1 MRPSVRLP
9 ELRETNK
16 RNGDNE
22 ANPSNITQLKIK
34 DKKGK
39 KEPFVLSL
47 SSILSFQL
55 LVKLRQR
62 DPGFKVSLG

>member
-16 RNGDNE
+16 RSGDNE

-34 DKKGK
+34 DKKGR

-47 SSILSFQL
+47 SSILSSQL
-55 LVKLRQR
+55 LMKLRQR